1 MRISHFATAVS
12 AFALLAIANTSA
24 FAVGGNYLRKGSQTI
39 KVFTSG
45 GRLYCKRASD
55 GFEMCHGMT
64 KKSGSKWS
72 GGNMKHPDM
81 PGIMT
86 FNGTVTFS
94 GSGLS
99 IKGCAIGQS
108 MCDAESWTKKK

>member
-1 MRISHFATAVS
+1 MRILNFAAFIS
-12 AFALLAIANTSA
+12 AFFVIAIASNSA
-24 FAVGGNYLRKGSQTI
+24 FAVGGDYIRKGSQTI

-45 GRLYCKRASD
+45 GKLYCKRKSD
-55 GFEMCHGMT
+55 GFEMCHGMV
-64 KKSGSKWS
+64 KKGNVWK

-81 PGIMT
+81 PGFMT
-86 FNGTVTFS
+86 FNGTVTFT

-108 MCDAESWTKKK
+108 MCDAEKWTKK

>member
-1 MRISHFATAVS
+1 MRISQLATAVS

-24 FAVGGNYLRKGSQTI
+24 FAVGGNYLRKGSQVI
-39 KVFTSG
+39 KVSTKG
-45 GRLYCKRASD
+45 GRLYCKRKSD

-64 KKSGSKWS
+64 KKGSKWS

-81 PGIMT
+81 PGMMT

-94 GSGLS
+94 GSGLN

-108 MCDAESWTKKK
+108 MCDSENWKKK